1 MEYLFDPQV
10 RSEII
15 ATYALCGFAN
25 LSSIGIQLGGLGP
38 MAPNRLGDLAQ
49 VAVSAL
55 FGGIMTNLMTAC
67 VAGVCHVFFIFLY
80 CDKR

>member
-1 MEYLFDPQV
+1 M
-10 RSEII
+10 I

-49 VAVSAL
+49 LAISAL
-55 FGGIMTNLMTAC
+55 FGGILTNLMTAC
-67 VAGVCHVFFIFLY
+67 VAGKLYHLHWNCNFFFWIY
-80 CDKR
+80 

>member
-1 MEYLFDPQV
+1 M
-10 RSEII
+10 RSETI

-49 VAVSAL
+49 LAVTAL
-55 FGGIMTNLMTAC
+55 LGGIVTNLMTAC
-67 VAGVCHVFFIFLY
+67 VAGKFVPSENVCG
-80 CDKR
+80 RGN